1 MSHPSSATF
10 AFETA
15 SGVDT
20 AGGAVG
26 GTVVPAANVG
36 LVFALTGARPHD
48 VPCLTTLYHTS
59 RQGGHV
65 AVPRECLHAYTSL
78 CRALGQVGV
87 RV

>member
-1 MSHPSSATF
+1 MSHSSSDTF
-10 AFETA
+10 ALGTA
-15 SGVDT
+15 NDVNT
-20 AGGAVG
+20 AG

-36 LVFALTGARPHD
+36 LVFALTGTRLHD